1 MLEIIFGVSQR
12 SILGP
17 LLLNI
22 FLLDLFFIIV
32 DTDIA
37 SYVNDNSSC
46 VSADN
51 IDRAIKSL
59 EGASEILFKLFSE
72 NVMKLMLPNV
82 VS

>member
-17 LLLNI
+17 LLLNT

-59 EGASEILFKLFSE
+59 EGASEILFKWFSE